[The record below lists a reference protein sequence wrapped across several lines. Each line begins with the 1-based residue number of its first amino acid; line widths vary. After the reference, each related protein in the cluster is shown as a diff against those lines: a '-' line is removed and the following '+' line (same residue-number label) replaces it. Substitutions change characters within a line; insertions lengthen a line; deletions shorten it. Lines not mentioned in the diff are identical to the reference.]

1 VPAADAPALAA
12 SLREEFGLPET
23 SVRNQA
29 QIKAFSLE
37 IFENTFRV
45 TGRFERPDPRC
56 RVAGAAD
63 EPPDPVVPPPAA
75 GGAGLGAGHLAR
87 AAGPD
92 GGLAP
97 LLLALLT
104 FVLAVPV
111 GLGLAWV
118 LLAVVNVEAFGWRLP
133 MRVFPGE
140 ALRLL
145 ILALIAAGIAAAIP
159 ALRLWRM
166 APARMLQVFSQ
177 ER

>member
-1 VPAADAPALAA
+1 
-12 SLREEFGLPET
+12 
-23 SVRNQA
+23 VRNQA

-45 TGRFERPDPRC
+45 TGALNVLTLG
-56 RVAGAAD
+56 VASLALLTSLLTLSALRL
-63 EPPDPVVPPPAA
+63 PQVAPVWA
-75 GGAGLGAGHLAR
+75 LGISRARLAMTEVWR
-87 AAGPD
+87 
-92 GGLAP
+92 LM
-97 LLLALLT
+97 LLALLT

-145 ILALIAAGIAAAIP
+145 GSSP
-159 ALRLWRM
+159 
-166 APARMLQVFSQ
+166 
-177 ER
+177 